1 MGIRKL
7 FLREINGHPNGAGGL
22 SPSPGGKLEEMH
34 ERELWSW
41 GLWNDICLGN
51 PALLLCLRPSLLPTH
66 TPE

>member
-7 FLREINGHPNGAGGL
+7 FLREKNGHPNGAGGL

-51 PALLLCLRPSLLPTH
+51 PALLL
-66 TPE
+66 